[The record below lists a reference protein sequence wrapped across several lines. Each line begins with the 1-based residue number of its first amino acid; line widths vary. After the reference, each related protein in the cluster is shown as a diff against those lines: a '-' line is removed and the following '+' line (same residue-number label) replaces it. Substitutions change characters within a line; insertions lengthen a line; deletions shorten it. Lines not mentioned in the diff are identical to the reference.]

1 MVYLGTPLKLNCLS
15 RCSGYRVEQNQGKT
29 ASAQATEPN
38 AIVLLEFKTVRIVF
52 LDTVTNMDYQ
62 KLFAL
67 AKPILEKN
75 DLGAAHT
82 SRVLAIARQ
91 TFSIPEELEDLIVA
105 AIILHDIGG
114 ASIKDQYEKGPG
126 IAASI
131 LQQMN
136 CDKSF
141 IDQVSTIVGTH
152 HDHPDTPTVPFR
164 ILYDSDKIVMFSP
177 EEFPDYDSRPGFDW
191 NKIVE
196 LLYSEK
202 AKTLTTQMLRKWQ
215 NEKKKRLAEK

>member
-1 MVYLGTPLKLNCLS
+1 
-15 RCSGYRVEQNQGKT
+15 
-29 ASAQATEPN
+29 
-38 AIVLLEFKTVRIVF
+38 
-52 LDTVTNMDYQ
+52 MDYE
-62 KLFAL
+62 KLFML

-82 SRVLAIARQ
+82 SRVLAIARKN
-91 TFSIPEELEDLIVA
+91 FSIPTELEDLTVA

-126 IAASI
+126 IAALI

-141 IDQVSTIVGTH
+141 TNHVSTIVGTH
-152 HDHPDTPTVPFR
+152 HDHPDNPSVPFR

-177 EEFPDYDSRPGFDW
+177 EEFPGYDSRPGFDW
-191 NKIVE
+191 NKIVD

-202 AKTLTTQMLRKWQ
+202 AKTLARQMLLKRQ
-215 NEKKKRLAEK
+215 NEKKKRLAER

>member
-1 MVYLGTPLKLNCLS
+1 
-15 RCSGYRVEQNQGKT
+15 
-29 ASAQATEPN
+29 
-38 AIVLLEFKTVRIVF
+38 
-52 LDTVTNMDYQ
+52 MDYE

-82 SRVLAIARQ
+82 SRVLAIAREN
-91 TFSIPEELEDLIVA
+91 FGIPTELEDLTIA

-136 CDKSF
+136 CDKPF
-141 IDQVSTIVGTH
+141 IEQVSTIVGSH
-152 HDHPDTPTVPFR
+152 HDHPDNPSIPFK

-177 EEFPDYDSRPGFDW
+177 EEFPGYDSRPEFDW
-191 NKIVE
+191 NKIVN

-202 AKTLTTQMLRKWQ
+202 AKTLAKQLLIERQT
-215 NEKKKRLAEK
+215 EKKKQLAKK

>member
-1 MVYLGTPLKLNCLS
+1 
-15 RCSGYRVEQNQGKT
+15 
-29 ASAQATEPN
+29 
-38 AIVLLEFKTVRIVF
+38 
-52 LDTVTNMDYQ
+52 MDYE

-91 TFSIPEELEDLIVA
+91 NFSIPEELVDLIVA

-126 IAASI
+126 FAVSL

-152 HDHPDTPTVPFR
+152 HDHPDNPTVPFR

-177 EEFPDYDSRPGFDW
+177 EEFPGYDSRPGFDW
-191 NKIVE
+191 NKIVS

-202 AKTLTTQMLRKWQ
+202 AKTLTRQMLLERQ
-215 NEKKKRLAEK
+215 TEKKKRLAKK

>member
-1 MVYLGTPLKLNCLS
+1 
-15 RCSGYRVEQNQGKT
+15 
-29 ASAQATEPN
+29 
-38 AIVLLEFKTVRIVF
+38 
-52 LDTVTNMDYQ
+52 MDYQ

-91 TFSIPEELEDLIVA
+91 NFSIPEELEELIVA

-136 CDKSF
+136 SDKSF

-152 HDHPDTPTVPFR
+152 HDHPDNPTIPFR

-177 EEFPDYDSRPGFDW
+177 EEFPGYDSRPGFDW
-191 NKIVE
+191 NKIVG
-196 LLYSEK
+196 LLYSAK
-202 AKTLTTQMLRKWQ
+202 AKTLARKMLRQRRK
-215 NEKKKRLAEK
+215 EKSTRAS